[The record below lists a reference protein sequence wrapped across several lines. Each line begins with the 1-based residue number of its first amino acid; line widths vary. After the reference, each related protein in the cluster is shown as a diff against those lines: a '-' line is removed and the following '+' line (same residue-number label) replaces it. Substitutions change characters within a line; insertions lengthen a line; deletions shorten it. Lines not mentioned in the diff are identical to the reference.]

1 MGYPVGTYPNMPEL
15 VRSLQDNGFKV
26 LGYLYPQFRTVRAET
41 KTGLASGYFLK
52 QDDSST
58 LLFPAVYADPVLGLP
73 HAPSAL
79 YAPTNPEGVA
89 WWQGLLRRLLVEYG
103 YDGWM
108 HDFGEQV
115 PVAAVAANGMRG
127 EELHNLYPTL
137 YQRMGAELCQAVKPD
152 FMFFSRSG
160 YTGSNAWAPAIWP
173 RDQHTDWSWNRGLAS
188 SVPAGLS
195 LGICAA
201 NTWGPD
207 IGGFFHSA
215 TDAEAAR
222 STELWIRWC
231 QFGALTPL
239 MRDHLG
245 VKKDRTPDVVD
256 LWSSRETIDTWR
268 TYARLHNSL
277 VPYL

>member
-26 LGYLYPQFRTVRAET
+26 LGYLYPQFRTVRAAT

-89 WWQGLLRRLLVEYG
+89 WWQGLLRHLLVEYG

-115 PVAAVAANGMRG
+115 PVAAFAANGMRG
-127 EELHNLYPTL
+127 EELHNL
-137 YQRMGAELCQAVKPD
+137 
-152 FMFFSRSG
+152 
-160 YTGSNAWAPAIWP
+160 
-173 RDQHTDWSWNRGLAS
+173 
-188 SVPAGLS
+188 
-195 LGICAA
+195 
-201 NTWGPD
+201 
-207 IGGFFHSA
+207 
-215 TDAEAAR
+215 
-222 STELWIRWC
+222 
-231 QFGALTPL
+231 
-239 MRDHLG
+239 
-245 VKKDRTPDVVD
+245 
-256 LWSSRETIDTWR
+256 
-268 TYARLHNSL
+268 
-277 VPYL
+277 